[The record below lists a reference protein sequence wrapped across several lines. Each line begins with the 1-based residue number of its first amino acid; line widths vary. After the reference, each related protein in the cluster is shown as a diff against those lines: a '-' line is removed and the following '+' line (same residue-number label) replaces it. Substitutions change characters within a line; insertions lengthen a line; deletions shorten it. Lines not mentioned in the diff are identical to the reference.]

1 MLFFNGKNNGIGN
14 NFYLMESHEIVNDE
28 VSEGVVYLF
37 RYPVIT
43 YHCWKPTYSQK
54 YSSGGNQ
61 VMELS
66 LNFTMIQ
73 AFYFHNIRRSW
84 ERKQKND

>member
-43 YHCWKPTYSQK
+43 YHC
-54 YSSGGNQ
+54 
-61 VMELS
+61 
-66 LNFTMIQ
+66 
-73 AFYFHNIRRSW
+73 
-84 ERKQKND
+84 

>member
-43 YHCWKPTYSQK
+43 YHCWQPTYSQK
-54 YSSGGNQ
+54 YASGGNQ

-66 LNFTMIQ
+66 SHFTIIQ